1 MKGEQ
6 RTILAILSA
15 IEQQGYQ
22 CALVGG
28 LAVSVRAR
36 PRFTKDVDFAVAVET
51 DAEAEG
57 LIRALYARGYE
68 VRQVLEHKPSGR
80 LATVRLSTTRSK
92 ATDPD
97 VDLLFASS
105 GIEKEVVKASE
116 RVEIAEGL
124 RVPVATRGHLIALK
138 VLAYEE
144 RRGQDKDD
152 ILALFEKA
160 DPADLGEAKKA
171 LLLIAERGF
180 ERGKNLDEEL
190 DRFLSLSRQRK
201 QGS

>member
-1 MKGEQ
+1 M
-6 RTILAILSA
+6 
-15 IEQQGYQ
+15 
-22 CALVGG
+22 
-28 LAVSVRAR
+28 
-36 PRFTKDVDFAVAVET
+36 
-51 DAEAEG
+51 
-57 LIRALYARGYE
+57 
-68 VRQVLEHKPSGR
+68 
-80 LATVRLSTTRSK
+80 
-92 ATDPD
+92 
-97 VDLLFASS
+97 
-105 GIEKEVVKASE
+105 KASE

-124 RVPVATRGHLIALK
+124 HVPVATRGHLIALK
-138 VLAYEE
+138 GLAYEE

-171 LLLIAERGF
+171 LLLITERGF

>member
-1 MKGEQ
+1 MPE
-6 RTILAILSA
+6 RAEYADTEAP
-15 IEQQGYQ
+15 
-22 CALVGG
+22 ALPDE
-28 LAVSVRAR
+28 S
-36 PRFTKDVDFAVAVET
+36 
-51 DAEAEG
+51 
-57 LIRALYARGYE
+57 
-68 VRQVLEHKPSGR
+68 
-80 LATVRLSTTRSK
+80 STTS
-92 ATDPD
+92 

-124 RVPVATRGHLIALK
+124 YVPVATRGHLIALK

>member
-1 MKGEQ
+1 MIGDKK
-6 RTILAILSA
+6 TVIAILSD
-15 IEQQGYQ
+15 IEQQGYH

-36 PRFTKDVDFAVAVET
+36 PRFRKDVDFAVAAET

-80 LATVRLSTTRSK
+80 LATVRLSTTRSR

>member
-1 MKGEQ
+1 M
-6 RTILAILSA
+6 
-15 IEQQGYQ
+15 
-22 CALVGG
+22 
-28 LAVSVRAR
+28 
-36 PRFTKDVDFAVAVET
+36 
-51 DAEAEG
+51 
-57 LIRALYARGYE
+57 
-68 VRQVLEHKPSGR
+68 
-80 LATVRLSTTRSK
+80 
-92 ATDPD
+92 
-97 VDLLFASS
+97 
-105 GIEKEVVKASE
+105 VKASQ

-171 LLLIAERGF
+171 LSLITERGF